1 MGKVICVANQKG
13 GVGKTTTVVNV
24 GASLAYLKKRTLVID
39 FDPQGNTTSGL
50 GVDKEQADPTIYYTV
65 LRARDIKETI
75 IPIFTKSLG
84 KYLSLSPS
92 NSELTGAQIELA
104 NIKGREWRLK
114 EAIEPIVDEYE
125 FILIDSPPSLGLLT
139 VNALSAANSVL
150 VPVQCEYYAMEGL
163 TQLQQT
169 MNLIK
174 NDLNPNLAVE
184 GYLLTMFDQR
194 NNLAHMVANEVR
206 NYFKDLVFH
215 TIIPRSVRLAESP
228 SHGLP
233 GYFYDRNSVGAL
245 SYFSLAKEII
255 LRSGGKLS

>member
-24 GASLAYLKKRTLVID
+24 GASLAYLKKKTLIID
-39 FDPQGNTTSGL
+39 FDPQANATSGL
-50 GVDKEQADPTIYYTV
+50 GVDKKQINSTIYYPIIK
-65 LRARDIKETI
+65 AKDIKETI
-75 IPIFTKSLG
+75 IPVFTASLDQN
-84 KYLSLSPS
+84 LSLSPS
-92 NSELTGAQIELA
+92 NSDLTGAQVELA
-104 NIKGREWRLK
+104 NLKGREKRLK
-114 EAIEPIVDEYE
+114 EAMKPIVDEYE

-139 VNALSAANSVL
+139 VNALSAADTVL

-163 TQLQQT
+163 SQLQQT
-169 MNLIK
+169 ITLI
-174 NDLNPNLAVE
+174 NSSLNPNLTVE

-194 NNLAHMVANEVR
+194 NNLAHMVVNEMR
-206 NYFKDLVFH
+206 AYFKDLVFS

-255 LRSGGKLS
+255 IRSGGKHS